1 MHRITLKTNHRTEF
15 IDITRK
21 VQEVVQASGAKS
33 GICVVYVPH
42 TTAAC
47 TVNEN
52 ADPDVA
58 RDILARLAALIPEDA
73 HYKHIEGNADSHI
86 KATWC
91 GQSETLIIEDG
102 RLQLGRWQGIF
113 FCEFDGPRQ
122 REVWV
127 KVIPSPS

>member
-1 MHRITLKTNHRTEF
+1 MQRIAIKTSRRTELV
-15 IDITRK
+15 DITRRI
-21 VQEVVQASGAKS
+21 QEVVQQSGVKS

-58 RDILARLAALIPEDA
+58 RDILATLADLIPESGN
-73 HYKHIEGNADSHI
+73 YRHIEGNADSHI

-102 RLQLGRWQGIF
+102 RIQLGRWQGIF
-113 FCEFDGPRQ
+113 FCEFDGPRS

-127 KVIPSPS
+127 KVVPTG

>member
-1 MHRITLKTNHRTEF
+1 MQRIAVKTSHRTEF
-15 IDITRK
+15 IDITRR
-21 VQEVVQASGAKS
+21 VQELVQASGVRS

-58 RDILARLAALIPEDA
+58 RDILARLATLIPEDA
-73 HYKHIEGNADSHI
+73 NYQHIEGNADSHI

-102 RLQLGRWQGIF
+102 RIQLGRWQGIF
-113 FCEFDGPRQ
+113 FCEFDGPRN
-122 REVWV
+122 REVWI
-127 KVIPSPS
+127 KIIPAPE